1 MHDLLLRLSSTALRR
16 LDLPVLVS
24 RGSKEGLVYSA
35 YAASER
41 QASYRARILVF
52 AARKQLLLAITRTLI
67 AIDVCFRSHS
77 GKLILLRY
85 HCLFVC

>member
-1 MHDLLLRLSSTALRR
+1 MPQLPSFMYDLLLQLSPTALRR

-41 QASYRARILVF
+41 QASYSARILVF
-52 AARKQLLLAITRTLI
+52 AARKQLLLAITRTLTV
-67 AIDVCFRSHS
+67 IDKRLRSGS
-77 GKLILLRY
+77 GKFLL
-85 HCLFVC
+85 